1 MAEGVQ
7 DPSTLTNDELA
18 VQLYDMLM
26 RDIEPDL
33 LSYNI
38 PKLDEYYKGETEEQH
53 DKRMKR
59 YEVAYKTFETVF
71 RDFMNDVQDEVR
83 DSKRNSLREEE
94 NQARNQ
100 EENQLASLEAAF
112 E

>member
-1 MAEGVQ
+1 MPDGVQ
-7 DPSTLTNDELA
+7 DPAALTNDELA

-38 PKLDEYYKGETEEQH
+38 PKLDEYYKGESTENH

-59 YEVAYKTFETVF
+59 YEAAYKAFDIVF
-71 RDFMNDVQDEVR
+71 RQFMTDVQDEVR
-83 DSKRNSLREEE
+83 DTKRSSLVAKE
-94 NQARNQ
+94 NEARDQ